1 MYTFFFKNGRN
12 YNTLNV
18 WCNFERTEEYVN
30 AYGFKILR
38 SRWIGV
44 ACSYLILA
52 FQYVLFTYQFAIMID
67 IISMFKP
74 YLACFSGFPK
84 NR

>member
-30 AYGFKILR
+30 AYGLKILR
-38 SRWIGV
+38 LR
-44 ACSYLILA
+44 
-52 FQYVLFTYQFAIMID
+52 
-67 IISMFKP
+67 
-74 YLACFSGFPK
+74 
-84 NR
+84 

>member
-1 MYTFFFKNGRN
+1 MYTFFLKSGRN

-30 AYGFKILR
+30 AYRLKILR
-38 SRWIGV
+38 SRYIGV
-44 ACSYLILA
+44 ACFYLILA
-52 FQYVLFTYQFAIMID
+52 FQYVLFTYQID
-67 IISMFKP
+67 IMMDVFSMFKP
-74 YLACFSGFPK
+74 HLACFSGFPK